1 MIRLDSRKSPRPK
14 TGVYTRSSS
23 SVNREYPVILRL
35 CDVAVPRQ
43 SELETALGERAGE
56 RLRDD
61 SFTDGVKRQFRNAFQ
76 V

>member
-1 MIRLDSRKSPRPK
+1 MIRLDSKKSPRPK
-14 TGVYTRSSS
+14 TGVYTRSY
-23 SVNREYPVILRL
+23 REYPVILRL